1 MSHFLSSPASRYGAA
16 LLVVISLGIMLWIAP
31 DAFRNP
37 NFWAEDGTIFWKQS
51 YDGWRSIIV
60 PYNGYLNLVARL
72 GALAARAF
80 PLAWTPV
87 VFLAVAVLATV
98 GTCLVIAK
106 TIGPIAA
113 LAPVLAFGAEEP
125 LANLTNVNWVM
136 ACGLLGVLA
145 AGRLSRSAA
154 IFSIFA
160 GLSGPFSLLFSP
172 LIALRLYEAM
182 KECRLASAVYLL
194 LLLEASVQLA
204 FIVFTGRG
212 PVGDQQPAPVHAL
225 FELLSRAAGGEERLL
240 LATVMIAVGL
250 AFTRDKKIA
259 IILIYGCIIVA
270 LAAVVRFLYAP
281 DVFDRGAG
289 QRYWYVPSAAILLVA
304 ASFAA
309 AKERTTLICGIIL
322 FVMISV
328 PRNWFDPPRQ
338 VRLPDTSWPSAVANA
353 KSGPVEF
360 TFPPGWKV
368 VIPQQ

>member
-1 MSHFLSSPASRYGAA
+1 MSNFFSSLASRYSAA
-16 LLVVISLGIMLWIAP
+16 LLVIICLTIMLWIAP

-51 YDGWRSIIV
+51 YDGWRSIIA
-60 PYNGYLNLVARL
+60 PYQGYLNLVARL
-72 GALAARAF
+72 GALAARVF
-80 PLAWTPV
+80 PLAWTPA

-98 GTCLVIAK
+98 STCLVIAK

-136 ACGLLGVLA
+136 ACGLLSVLA
-145 AGRLSRSAA
+145 AGRMSRSAA

-160 GLSGPFSLLFSP
+160 GLSGPFSLLFAP
-172 LIALRLYEAM
+172 VIALRLYEAM
-182 KECRLASAVYLL
+182 KECRLASAVYVL

-204 FIVFTGRG
+204 FVVFTGRG
-212 PVGDQQPAPVHAL
+212 PVGDQQSAPLHAM
-225 FELLSRAAGGEERLL
+225 FELLSRAAGGEERFL
-240 LATVMIAVGL
+240 LATGMIAVGL
-250 AFTRDKKIA
+250 AFTRDKKVA

-270 LAAVVRFLYAP
+270 SAAVVRFLYAP
-281 DVFDRGAG
+281 DVFDRGG
-289 QRYWYVPSAAILLVA
+289 QRYWYVPSAAVLLIA

-309 AKERTTLICGIIL
+309 AKERTTLICGVIL
-322 FVMISV
+322 FVMMCV

-338 VRLPDTSWPSAVANA
+338 VRSPNTSWPSAVANA

-368 VIPQQ
+368 VIPKQ